1 MLRRLIAAHQI
12 TSYAVLVFLTS
23 FIVLAWGINQAGI
36 AAAYNDP
43 IAHIRAQ
50 DEAVY
55 VSEAIGMTK
64 DSDWMTP
71 KVMGR
76 PFLLKPPLLVWLST
90 LSLRLLGRSLFS
102 IRLPALLLGAAGVA
116 TVFAWVARARSM
128 AAGVLGGDSLTQPF
142 LANFLATVS
151 HGCSRQFI
159 RSLGTC
165 RCSF

>member
-1 MLRRLIAAHQI
+1 
-12 TSYAVLVFLTS
+12 
-23 FIVLAWGINQAGI
+23 
-36 AAAYNDP
+36 
-43 IAHIRAQ
+43 
-50 DEAVY
+50 